1 MARIAT
7 NTSGSQ
13 PILEISLAANM
24 ANSLTVPFLQNISVK
39 NSTNVYSYTTF
50 SDADMRKLSTPAD
63 NEITTNIV
71 LDKDVY
77 FGNSSA
83 SAGTAA
89 NAGLSSISINKN
101 QIYFKVYY
109 SGSTTGTNYTSGTG
123 FITNLTPT
131 TTPTAPVWVSPMA
144 IAVDGALANGTV

>member
-1 MARIAT
+1 MARIAN

-24 ANSLTVPFLQNISVK
+24 ANPLAVPFLQNISIK
-39 NSTNVYSYTTF
+39 NSTGVHTYTSF
-50 SDADMRKLSTPAD
+50 SDADVRKLSTPAD

-77 FGNSSA
+77 FGNSA
-83 SAGTAA
+83 ATANTAA
-89 NAGLSSISINKN
+89 FAGLSSISINKN

-109 SGSTTGTNYTSGTG
+109 AGSSTGTNVTSGTG

-131 TTPTAPVWVSPMA
+131 TNPTAPVWVSPMS
-144 IAVDGALANGTV
+144 IAVDGALANSVV